1 MEDDKI
7 AVVNKNSFIIS
18 LLERIEGLE
27 KRVTHLETRM
37 EWKPDENTFG
47 G

>member
-7 AVVNKNSFIIS
+7 AVMNKNSFIIS
-18 LLERIEGLE
+18 LLERIESLE
-27 KRVTHLETRM
+27 KRATELETRR

-47 G
+47 R